1 MKNRGYQKIDV
12 GELPE
17 ELEEAIDI
25 FIHHINCESGT
36 SEDCYRSEID
46 SIVKYEKRRGKIT
59 EEQYDALKECY
70 VHGGIYKA
78 KGRPRDLDRLDA
90 QNEEKICAM

>member
-17 ELEEAIDI
+17 ELEQEIDV
-25 FIHHINCESGT
+25 FVHHINCESGT
-36 SEDCYRSEID
+36 SEDCYRTEID
-46 SIVKYEKRRGKIT
+46 CCAKYAKRTGKIAD
-59 EEQYDALKECY
+59 EQYDAVKDYY
-70 VHGGIYKA
+70 VHGGIYDS

-90 QNEEKICAM
+90 QNEE